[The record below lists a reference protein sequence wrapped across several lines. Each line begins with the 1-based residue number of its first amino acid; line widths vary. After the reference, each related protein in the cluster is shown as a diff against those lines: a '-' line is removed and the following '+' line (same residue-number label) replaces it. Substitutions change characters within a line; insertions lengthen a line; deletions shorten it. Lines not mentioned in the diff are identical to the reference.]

1 MTTNHFQGPFL
12 AVPLWAHEL
21 IRDSGHSRDMQVLL
35 SLIALMERRTKE
47 VSASVQQIADY
58 SVLSKETV
66 KRSLR
71 WLEESGVVTIGRR
84 KKPSVNVYTINYSPA
99 DGVSGDP
106 IRAVDKW
113 VDGVTSDPMMGS
125 AVTLSKPRLAHTACG
140 LRDSS
145 IEVLNIDTNKVKKA
159 ASGLEEEMI
168 LGGDPE
174 DAEVKVETKVKKKS
188 QRNVNSLVTQ
198 FISDP
203 RTIMSH
209 SYSYKEIIILR
220 KTLNTLRDSGLTE
233 FTVSQMI
240 KRFLDVEHWRNS
252 ETPVLVFTNKAV
264 QQKLMDQVD
273 TEVVTEDPVLA
284 LMMSDF
290 ERVGINLPWDYTN
303 DQLLKREV
311 IRHGIDICYRYPE
324 VVAELIKNHNGVPS
338 TNFTATLRALNS
350 LVRVLSGEEDGDLTE
365 LHAAVS
371 SVSLPPELHK
381 TSKKD
386 LRPAAGSLLEAVYNY
401 RRSTHGR
408 K

>member
-1 MTTNHFQGPFL
+1 
-12 AVPLWAHEL
+12 
-21 IRDSGHSRDMQVLL
+21 
-35 SLIALMERRTKE
+35 MERRTKE

-84 KKPSVNVYTINYSPA
+84 KKPSVNVYTINYAPT

-125 AVTLSKPRLAHTACG
+125 AVTPSKPRLAHTACG

-174 DAEVKVETKVKKKS
+174 EAEVKVETKVKKKS

-324 VVAELIKNHNGVPS
+324 VVAELIKTHNGVPS

>member
-12 AVPLWAHEL
+12 AVPLWAHEK
-21 IRDSGHSRDMQVLL
+21 IRDKGHGRDMQVLL

-47 VSASVQQIADY
+47 VSASVQQIAEY

-71 WLEESGVVTIGRR
+71 WLEEYGIITTGRR
-84 KKPSVNVYTINYSPA
+84 KKPSVNVYTVNYAPVN
-99 DGVSGDP
+99 GVNRDP
-106 IRAVDKW
+106 IKAVDKW

-125 AVTLSKPRLAHTACG
+125 AVTPSKPRLAHTACG

-174 DAEVKVETKVKKKS
+174 EDKVRVETKVKKT

-209 SYSYKEIIILR
+209 SYSYKEVIILR

-290 ERVGINLPWDYTN
+290 ERVGIDLPWAYAN

-324 VVAELIKNHNGVPS
+324 IVAELIKTNNGVPS
-338 TNFTATLRALNS
+338 TSFTTTLCALNS

-365 LHAAVS
+365 LHDTLS
-371 SVSLPPELHK
+371 SVNLPSELYK
-381 TSKKD
+381 TSNKD
-386 LRPAAGSLLEAVYNY
+386 LRPAAGSILEAVYNY
-401 RRSTHGR
+401 RRSTHAR